1 MDICSK
7 TNALVIMDD
16 VDIPKMLIYRLHCG
30 KVLQPLWAEWPVP
43 TGDVINQIKIGIN
56 SECIAVGD
64 SGCIYIISLQA
75 LVDDRESSLP
85 IQLVPQQIYRAS
97 ASTWGI
103 AIAPP
108 PSSTSSSS
116 TIHFATS
123 ANSHSISLWSSMPPE
138 EVREEEASQTGASL
152 TATELH
158 GHTHNIPALAFSPL
172 GQYLA
177 SVSID
182 TTARLWEVGR
192 MDMGSGSCLAEAVVS
207 PFWNWACCFVPL
219 HSIQSV
225 PKSSKAWRL
234 LYYQALDATEDQ
246 SRIHSAQPSPPA
258 SDQDEGESSL
268 YDSFGDDDEE
278 GEDVYDLIED
288 EINNSN
294 GIRMSGVDDN
304 NMYEQETF
312 TLPVEIES
320 SSNDD
325 DDIYWEDNEVI
336 DAINVI
342 GADTEVM
349 EQADPQVL
357 EASREQVVWR
367 MQPAAAAS
375 GEADRMGRIIEAD
388 IKASNHNDSGKMQ
401 NDDKDEDQRL
411 SQNSERLDELLLLV
425 GTTTHLY
432 LLELPSMQPLVEL
445 PFAYNTHALLSR
457 QLIPHVGRLSFLEY
471 VPELSL
477 VIAVSQAA
485 HAALLIRVLSGVMH
499 DKISLIR
506 ENILP
511 PMEEHTSATICGM
524 KVTRECIENTLYP
537 GLFFVRLYLAFTDG
551 KMCCYVIRRHEDDRW
566 MDFCAHPL

>member
-268 YDSFGDDDEE
+268 YDSFGEEDEE
-278 GEDVYDLIED
+278 GDEEGDGEDVYDLIED
-288 EINNSN
+288 DINNRN
-294 GIRMSGVDDN
+294 GIRMSGVVDDN
-304 NMYEQETF
+304 NLYEQETF

-325 DDIYWEDNEVI
+325 DISWGEDNEVI

-342 GADTEVM
+342 DADIEVM
-349 EQADPQVL
+349 EQADQQAL

-485 HAALLIRVLSGVMH
+485 HAALLI
-499 DKISLIR
+499 
-506 ENILP
+506 
-511 PMEEHTSATICGM
+511 
-524 KVTRECIENTLYP
+524 
-537 GLFFVRLYLAFTDG
+537 
-551 KMCCYVIRRHEDDRW
+551 
-566 MDFCAHPL
+566 